1 MTAQGT
7 TVAAAA
13 ILGGWDWFFVF
24 ATVAVLLGYEVGL
37 CVVERLRPQRWARSA
52 HAVLRQEWIDSVSRN
67 AGTEILAVQ
76 TLRNSLM
83 SATMTASTAALALM
97 GTVTL
102 AAPSLHAAFEVG
114 TPRATALTPRL
125 VLELMMLTLL
135 LASLVSSVMAV
146 RYYNH
151 VSFIVGMPVGS
162 PDRER
167 WQPAGR
173 AYVRKAGLLYSGG
186 LRQLVLVA
194 PLVGAVLYPGA
205 GLLAAVV
212 LVAVLLSLDRYGL
225 DHLAAEELRTR
236 A

>member
-1 MTAQGT
+1 MTQGLT
-7 TVAAAA
+7 SGA
-13 ILGGWDWFFVF
+13 WDWFFVL
-24 ATVAVLLGYEVGL
+24 ATAAVLLGYEVAL
-37 CVVERLRPQRWARSA
+37 FAVERTRPQRWARSA
-52 HAVLRQEWIDSVSRN
+52 HAVLREEWFGAVSRSP
-67 AGTEILAVQ
+67 GSEILAVQ

-83 SATMTASTAALALM
+83 SATMIASTAALALM

-102 AAPSLHAAFEVG
+102 AAPSLHAAFNGGSMRV
-114 TPRATALTPRL
+114 AVLTPRL

-167 WQPAGR
+167 WQWAGR
-173 AYVRKAGLLYSGG
+173 AYVRKAGLLYSGA

-194 PLVGAVLYPGA
+194 PLVGAVLHPGA
-205 GLLAAVV
+205 GPVAAVV
-212 LVAVLLSLDRYGL
+212 LVAILLSLDRYGL
-225 DHLAAEELRTR
+225 DHLAVEQARDQG
-236 A
+236 